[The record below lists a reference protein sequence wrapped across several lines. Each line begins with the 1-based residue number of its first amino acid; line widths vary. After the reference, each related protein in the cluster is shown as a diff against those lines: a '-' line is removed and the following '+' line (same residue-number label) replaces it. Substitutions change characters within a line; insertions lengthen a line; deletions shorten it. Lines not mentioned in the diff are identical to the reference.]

1 MTDWQDIY
9 DYWFGA
15 PGAEGHGEVRE
26 FWFGG
31 GPSVDREIQER
42 FGVHYERAIAGEFE
56 SWKSEAR
63 SAVSLIILLD
73 QFPRNIF
80 RGSSRSFAADPL
92 ALRCARQL
100 VDSPLHRELI
110 TVEKV
115 FAYLPF
121 EHSEDIEDQKK
132 CVSLY
137 EAMEAHDSKAE
148 WIDFAVQHLEII
160 EQFGRFPHRNDILGR
175 DHTPAEETWLAT
187 SDQRFGAA
195 GDADSQ

>member
-1 MTDWQDIY
+1 MTDWREIY

-15 PGAEGHGEVRE
+15 PGADGHGDVRE

-31 GPSVDREIQER
+31 GPSVDSEIQER
-42 FGVHYERAIAGEFE
+42 FSGHYERAIAGEFE
-56 SWKSEAR
+56 DWKSGAQ

-73 QFPRNIF
+73 QFPRNMF
-80 RGSSRSFAADPL
+80 RGDPRSFAADSM
-92 ALRCARQL
+92 ALSCARQL
-100 VDSPLHRELI
+100 VDSPLHGELI

-121 EHSEDIEDQKK
+121 EHSENMEDQNK

-137 EAMEAHDSKAE
+137 EAMEPHDSKAE
-148 WIDFAVQHLEII
+148 WIDFAVLHLEII

-175 DHTPAEETWLAT
+175 KNTPAEEAWLAT
-187 SDQRFGAA
+187 SEHRFGT
-195 GDADSQ
+195 GGEPDTQ